1 MRFVT
6 GLALLALMF
15 GGPAAVP
22 ASAVDT
28 STGTTTTATTG
39 ATSAGSTATA
49 IETGAA
55 VVQHQT
61 ECHHDGSGIARS
73 VPAADRAAP
82 AGVAAGAHGSRAPP
96 RS

>member
-28 STGTTTTATTG
+28 STGTTTG
-39 ATSAGSTATA
+39 ATSAESTATA
-49 IETGAA
+49 TASETGAA
-55 VVQHQT
+55 VVQQQT